1 MSAFWYN
8 FFSNGWVSSGL
19 LIALPI
25 FVLICLTVASILLE
39 HSGEHGKWQEER
51 DNVFKEYKLAVDY
64 HDKREAKR
72 LHQQYRALKK
82 TEPPLM
88 SFRGW
93 ILFWLIVSV
102 AIFLLVLGVVSEQ
115 YRDTVYAN
123 YINMDSSYVI
133 KKSPKIENYA
143 LLKDNDNTM
152 TDQIKRQVKDVSQAD
167 EILLKFDNGK
177 TITMPGPQGVN
188 DLSHGKTV
196 IYKQRLVNNK
206 KDSKKLS
213 MKLIVAT
220 PKEKYKNYH
229 GFKTSYHLVVTQ
241 NFSK

>member
-51 DNVFKEYKLAVDY
+51 DNVFKEYELAVDY
-64 HDKREAKR
+64 HDTREAKR

-82 TEPPLM
+82 IEPPLM

-93 ILFWLIVSV
+93 ICFWLIGSV

-115 YRDTVYAN
+115 YRDKLYAN

-143 LLKDNDNTM
+143 LLKDSDNRM
-152 TDQIKRQVKDVSQAD
+152 PDQVKRQVKDVSQAD

-177 TITMPGPQGVN
+177 TITMPGPQGIN

-196 IYKQRLVNNK
+196 TYKQRLVNNK
-206 KDSKKLS
+206 KDSNKLS
-213 MKLIVAT
+213 MKLIVAR
-220 PKEKYKNYH
+220 PKETYKNYH
-229 GFKTSYHLVVTQ
+229 GFKTRYHLVVTQ

>member
-82 TEPPLM
+82 TEPINQIAKKHHGGGHPLA
-88 SFRGW
+88 SGANAYSLEETED
-93 ILFWLIVSV
+93 IYQEIQSLF
-102 AIFLLVLGVVSEQ
+102 
-115 YRDTVYAN
+115 
-123 YINMDSSYVI
+123 
-133 KKSPKIENYA
+133 
-143 LLKDNDNTM
+143 
-152 TDQIKRQVKDVSQAD
+152 
-167 EILLKFDNGK
+167 
-177 TITMPGPQGVN
+177 
-188 DLSHGKTV
+188 
-196 IYKQRLVNNK
+196 
-206 KDSKKLS
+206 
-213 MKLIVAT
+213 
-220 PKEKYKNYH
+220 
-229 GFKTSYHLVVTQ
+229 
-241 NFSK
+241 

>member
-1 MSAFWYN
+1 M
-8 FFSNGWVSSGL
+8 

-25 FVLICLTVASILLE
+25 FVLICLTVASILLDR
-39 HSGEHGKWQEER
+39 SGEHGKWQEER
-51 DNVFKEYKLAVDY
+51 DNVFTEYKLAVDY
-64 HDKREAKR
+64 HDTREAKR

-93 ILFWLIVSV
+93 ILFWLIGSV

-115 YRDTVYAN
+115 YRDKLYAN

-143 LLKDNDNTM
+143 LLKDSDNRM
-152 TDQIKRQVKDVSQAD
+152 PDQVKRQVKDVIQAD
-167 EILLKFDNGK
+167 EILLKLDDGK
-177 TITMPGPQGVN
+177 TITMPGPQGIN
-188 DLSHGKTV
+188 DLSNGKTV
-196 IYKQRLVNNK
+196 TYKQRLVNNK
-206 KDSKKLS
+206 KDNNKLS

-220 PKEKYKNYH
+220 PKEKYRDYH
-229 GFKTSYHLVVTQ
+229 GFKTTYHLVVTQ
-241 NFSK
+241 NLSK

>member
-1 MSAFWYN
+1 MT
-8 FFSNGWVSSGL
+8 L
-19 LIALPI
+19 
-25 FVLICLTVASILLE
+25 ASILLE
-39 HSGEHGKWQEER
+39 YSGEHGKWQEER

-82 TEPPLM
+82 MEPPLM

-93 ILFWLIVSV
+93 ILFWLIGTV

-115 YRDTVYAN
+115 YRDKLYAN

>member
-25 FVLICLTVASILLE
+25 FVLICLTVASILLD
-39 HSGEHGKWQEER
+39 HSSEHGKWQEER
-51 DNVFKEYKLAVDY
+51 YNVFKEYKLAVDY

-82 TEPPLM
+82 IEPPLM

-93 ILFWLIVSV
+93 ILFWLIGSV

-115 YRDTVYAN
+115 YRDKVYAN

-143 LLKDNDNTM
+143 FLKDSDNTI

-167 EILLKFDNGK
+167 EILLKLDNGK
-177 TITMPGPQGVN
+177 TITMPGPQVVN

-196 IYKQRLVNNK
+196 TYKQRLVNNK
-206 KDSKKLS
+206 KDNNKLS
-213 MKLIVAT
+213 MKLIIAT
-220 PKEKYKNYH
+220 PKEKYRDYH
-229 GFKTSYHLVVTQ
+229 GFKTTYHLVVTQ
-241 NFSK
+241 NLSK